1 MSSPKTSI
9 AYVIDAGSS
18 RFTVQAF
25 ASGILSAMGHNPTI
39 GIRDFSGEVS
49 FDASALHSDCLR
61 VFIKMNSLS
70 VLDDIPDKDR
80 LEIERR
86 MNDQVLELAKYP
98 EAVYKGSEV
107 SITPLEDGHYSVALN
122 GMLNFHG
129 VSSMQSITAR
139 VAVSGSV
146 LTASGGFTLKQS
158 VYGVRPVSVAGGAL
172 RIKDELK
179 FSFEIVA
186 RQRE

>member
-1 MSSPKTSI
+1 MIS
-9 AYVIDAGSS
+9 AYVIDAASS

-39 GIRDFSGEVS
+39 GIRDFSGEVT
-49 FDASALHSDCLR
+49 FDASALESKSLR
-61 VFIKMNSLS
+61 VDIRMNSLRL
-70 VLDDIPDKDR
+70 LDDIPTKDR

-86 MNDQVLELAKYP
+86 MNDQVLEVAKYP

-107 SITPLEDGHYSVALN
+107 SIARLEDGYCSVALN

-129 VSSMQSITAR
+129 VSCMQSITAQ
-139 VAVSGSV
+139 VAVSGAI
-146 LTASGGFTLKQS
+146 LKAAGGFTLEQS

-179 FSFEIVA
+179 FSFEIIA